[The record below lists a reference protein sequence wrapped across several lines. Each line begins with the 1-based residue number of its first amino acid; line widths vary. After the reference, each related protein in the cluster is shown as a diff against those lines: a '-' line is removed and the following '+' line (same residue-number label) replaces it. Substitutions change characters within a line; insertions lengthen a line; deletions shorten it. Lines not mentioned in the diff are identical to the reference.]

1 MGGIRTFLI
10 GFAIVFLVPLMLITF
25 AEKFLIQ
32 TNPTSPLL
40 EGDYNLTKYANPIR
54 TSLTAYSNIAE
65 DAKNSLVKAKA
76 NPIEFVFLFA
86 MEMFTIP
93 INFLIFLGSALVGL
107 QDLIWSV
114 AQQNTLGEA
123 FVLGIGVLF
132 SSLTITAVVY
142 VIKLIRQGES
152 ER

>member
-1 MGGIRTFLI
+1 MGGIRTFII
-10 GFAIVFLVPLMLITF
+10 GFAIVFLLPMLLITF
-25 AEKFLIQ
+25 AEQFIKQ

-40 EGDYNLTKYANPIR
+40 AGDYNLTKIANPISA
-54 TSLTAYSNIAE
+54 SLTSYSNIAE

-76 NPIEFVFLFA
+76 NPVEFVFLFA

-93 INFLIFLGSALVGL
+93 INFLIFLGGAMVGL
-107 QDLIWSV
+107 QDLVWSV
-114 AQQNTLGEA
+114 AQQDTLGEGV
-123 FVLGIGVLF
+123 VLGFGILF